1 MGKLITFEGIDG
13 SGKTT
18 QISLL
23 EHRLRKENIPFI
35 TLREPGSTSI
45 SEEIRRVLLKH
56 RQAQL
61 SPIAETL
68 LFVTARTQLVTEQIQ
83 PHMKQNKI
91 VICDRYI
98 DSTIAYQGYGKGL
111 DLKFLKTLNKFGT
124 YNILP
129 SLTIILDINPE
140 KAAERIVNVDQ
151 DRMESL
157 GLDFFKRVQNGY
169 HQIANEEPERCVVI
183 DSEKSIG
190 DISKEIFNNARKI
203 VRSLDVIT

>member
-1 MGKLITFEGIDG
+1 MGELITFEGIDG

-18 QISLL
+18 QINLL
-23 EHRLRKENIPFI
+23 EDRLRKENIPFV

-45 SEEIRRVLLKH
+45 SEEIRGILLRH

-61 SPIAETL
+61 SHIAETL
-68 LFVTARTQLVTEQIQ
+68 LFVTARTQLVTEQIK
-83 PHMKQNKI
+83 PYMRQNKI

-111 DLKFLKTLNKFGT
+111 DIKFLKTLNQFGT
-124 YNILP
+124 YNIVP
-129 SLTIILDINPE
+129 SLTIILDVSPKE
-140 KAAERIVNVDQ
+140 AAKRIINVDR

-169 HQIANEEPERCVVI
+169 QQIAKEEPSRCVIV
-183 DSEKSIG
+183 DSDKSIG
-190 DISKEIFNNARKI
+190 DISDDIFNYSRKI
-203 VRSLDVIT
+203 LRSLDVNR